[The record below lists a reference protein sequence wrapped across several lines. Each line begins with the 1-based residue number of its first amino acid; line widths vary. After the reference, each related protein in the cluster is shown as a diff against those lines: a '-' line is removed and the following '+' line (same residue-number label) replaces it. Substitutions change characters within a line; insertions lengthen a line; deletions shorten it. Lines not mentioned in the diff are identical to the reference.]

1 MQAAHGALALTI
13 LGVAIG
19 LLGWWQQPSVSV
31 ANNPSAPAPLLN
43 TSAAQPLAVVPVAP
57 DYSALKTF
65 RGAAVD
71 GQLRTDF
78 KGRLVIDMQL
88 RHWID
93 FHLSAQGEVPLAEIV
108 ALMQQQMQQLP
119 QPGQQQALQLL
130 DDYLGYLQAL
140 AGYDAEA
147 ARRLVQPGMDD
158 LEARLLWQQRL
169 RREWLQPLVV
179 EAFFGAEEQLDQHTL
194 ASRRLRRDGASP
206 EALAA
211 LEQTLPEPLQQMRQE
226 SRQLLQLR
234 QQEQQLSQSNDPGA
248 LQQWRE
254 QQFGPEA
261 AGRLADLDKQHQQWQ
276 QRLQAYQA
284 YRDSLALQ
292 GLNEADRER
301 LLATYQR
308 KHFSAAEQK
317 RLPAA
322 LSLLAADN
330 SD

>member
-19 LLGWWQQPSVSV
+19 LLGWWQQPQVTV
-31 ANNPSAPAPLLN
+31 ADAPAMLPSLPVAAN
-43 TSAAQPLAVVPVAP
+43 VSSAAVTPVAP
-57 DYSALKTF
+57 DYSALQTF

-93 FHLSAQGEVPLAEIV
+93 FHLSAQGEVPLDEIV

-206 EALAA
+206 EALTA
-211 LEQTLPEPLQQMRQE
+211 LEQTLPEPLQQMRKE
-226 SRQLLQLR
+226 SRQLIELR
-234 QQEQQLSQSNDPGA
+234 QQEQQLSQSNDPRA

-254 QQFGPEA
+254 QQFGPQA
-261 AGRLADLDKQHQQWQ
+261 AGRLADLDKKNQQWQ
-276 QRLQAYQA
+276 QRLQAYQT
-284 YRDSLALQ
+284 YRDSLAVQ
-292 GLNEADRER
+292 GLNERDRER
-301 LLATYQR
+301 LLSTYQR
-308 KHFSAAEQK
+308 KHFSEAEQK

-322 LSLLAADN
+322 LSLLAASS

>member
-31 ANNPSAPAPLLN
+31 ASHPDAPALLQN
-43 TSAAQPLAVVPVAP
+43 PQAAQPLAVVPVAP
-57 DYSALKTF
+57 DYAALKTF

-93 FHLSAQGEVPLAEIV
+93 FHLSAQGEVPLAQIV

-211 LEQTLPEPLQQMRQE
+211 LEQSLPEPLQQMRQE
-226 SRQLLQLR
+226 SRQLIELR
-234 QQEQQLSQSNDPGA
+234 QQEQQLSQSNDPRA

-261 AGRLADLDKQHQQWQ
+261 AGRLADLDKKHQQWQ

-284 YRDSLALQ
+284 YRNSLAVQ
-292 GLNEADRER
+292 GLNERDRER

-308 KHFSAAEQK
+308 KHFSEAEQK

-322 LSLLAADN
+322 LSLLAADS